1 MATSKDTAKVVALKR
16 FMETQGLKPHPWAQ
30 AAGLRSSTLYNFLS
44 GKSLSL
50 SGDTLERL
58 AKAAGSTVDEIL
70 SGEKTNNIK
79 RGSPV
84 SVPYTVGVY
93 GRLFEMDRPLQVQ
106 RPAGVPDEVEVLAAR
121 IDGDGL
127 HPVPGG
133 WLVYFE
139 ALPRDAE
146 TLIGKLCVVQVAGG
160 QRLIREIRKGQN
172 PGLYTLL
179 SWSASPMENAQVQAA
194 HLVISI
200 AQITIPV

>member
-1 MATSKDTAKVVALKR
+1 MATSKDTAKVLALKR
-16 FMETQGLKPHPWAQ
+16 FMEARGLKPHPWAQ

-70 SGEKTNNIK
+70 SGEKTNNM
-79 RGSPV
+79 RDAPV
-84 SVPYTVGVY
+84 SVPYSVGVY
-93 GRLFEMDRPLQVQ
+93 GRLFEMDRPLLVQ
-106 RPAGVPDEVEVLAAR
+106 RPAGVPAEVEVLAAR

-133 WLVYFE
+133 WIVYFE
-139 ALPRDAE
+139 ALPRDPE
-146 TLIGKLCVVQVAGG
+146 GLIGKLCVVQVAGG

-179 SWSASPMENAQVQAA
+179 SWSASPMEQAQVQAA
-194 HLVISI
+194 HLIISI
-200 AQITIPV
+200 AQINIPV